1 MNEFRSVNDL
11 LEIGIR
17 VERCLLDFYKRMRDH
32 IEHSYGRDN
41 FDSLAAAEQAHIVML
56 RRFLDS
62 CGDDEEKFNLK
73 KECNVVQDSLVSH
86 AMRIF
91 SRAEEITAVEN
102 GAEALGIGKELETES
117 IFFFT
122 ELGDMFLGEQHD
134 LIARI
139 LEDERAHLLKLIAMT
154 KKATD

>member
-17 VERCLLDFYKRMRDH
+17 VKRCLLDYYKRMRDH
-32 IEHSYGRDN
+32 VEHSYGKDH

-62 CGDDEEKFNLK
+62 CGDDEEKFNLR
-73 KECNVVQDSLVSH
+73 KEENISQNRLVSH
-86 AMRIF
+86 AMRVF
-91 SRAEEITAVEN
+91 CHAEEITAVE
-102 GAEALGIGKELETES
+102 GSAEALSIGTELETES

-122 ELGDMFLGEQHD
+122 ELRDLFLGEQHD

-139 LEDERAHLLKLIAMT
+139 LEDEKSHLLKLIAVI
-154 KKATD
+154 KNVES

>member
-17 VERCLLDFYKRMRDH
+17 VKRCLLDYYKRMRDH
-32 IEHSYGRDN
+32 VEHSYGKDH

-62 CGDDEEKFNLK
+62 CGDDEEKFNLR
-73 KECNVVQDSLVSH
+73 KEENISQNRLVSH
-86 AMRIF
+86 AMRVF
-91 SRAEEITAVEN
+91 SRAEEITALET
-102 GAEALGIGKELETES
+102 GAVALSIGTELETES
-117 IFFFT
+117 IFFFA
-122 ELGDMFLGEQHD
+122 ELRDLFLGEQHD

-139 LEDERAHLLKLIAMT
+139 LEDEKSHLLKLIAMT
-154 KKATD
+154 KNVES